1 MGAGYRIET
10 MPGYLP
16 SLWQSAP
23 EEMADAVKALAG
35 EKTVYEVRPEEH
47 SGGSTDVGDVQ
58 HLLPVSLSIPAVL

>member
-1 MGAGYRIET
+1 MGAGYRIEP

-35 EKTVYEVRPEEH
+35 EILLVLLREKLLCYTIFVTVYLVIDIEKAR
-47 SGGSTDVGDVQ
+47 TKCW
-58 HLLPVSLSIPAVL
+58 L